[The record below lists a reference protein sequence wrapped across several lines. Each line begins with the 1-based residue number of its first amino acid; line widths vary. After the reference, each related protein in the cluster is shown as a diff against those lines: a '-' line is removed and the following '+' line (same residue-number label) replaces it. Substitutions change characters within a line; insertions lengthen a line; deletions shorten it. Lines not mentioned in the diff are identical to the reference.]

1 MQTFK
6 PNVNAQPSQQTRS
19 LAARLRRSGH
29 VFVEGQTTG
38 FPCAIASMSEDGAVI
53 TAQGWLGV
61 PDIFDLLVKPDGSR
75 HACRVKARRGN
86 TLTVMFESPAGRR

>member
-1 MQTFK
+1 MQTTK
-6 PNVNAQPSQQTRS
+6 PNANFQPAPQTRS
-19 LAARLRRSGH
+19 LASRLRRSGH

-38 FPCAIASMSEDGAVI
+38 FPCAIASMTEEGAVI

-61 PDIFDLLVKPDGSR
+61 PDMFDLLVKPDGNR

-86 TLTVMFESPAGRR
+86 TLTVSFESR